1 LSLTIEPVRS
11 GSDRSQ
17 FIALPF
23 RLYSQDPFWVP
34 PLRLDMK
41 ERLDEK
47 RHPFFTQAKVRLFL
61 ARRGPQVAGR
71 VAALVDEAH
80 NRYHDEKAA
89 GFGFLE
95 FEEDQEVAAALLRR
109 VAEWGRAQGME
120 KLRGPVNFST
130 NEECGTL
137 VDGFDG
143 PPVLMMT
150 YNPPW
155 HAGILE
161 SLGLDKGRD
170 LLAYYIDRS
179 ASFDRL
185 KRLSE
190 RVVKRYELKGRPIDL
205 KRYDE
210 ELEIIRAIYNEAW
223 ANNWGFVPME
233 RDEFR
238 WHARKMKQILVP
250 ELAMIV
256 EAKGEPIGFSLAM
269 PDYNQA
275 LIKLKG
281 RLFPFGLIKF
291 LFLKRRIS
299 GIRVMA
305 MGVKSAHRTIGAE
318 GVMISRTI
326 EEGLR
331 LGYGWAELSWVLDD
345 NEAMCKLAE
354 NMGARAYRRYRI
366 WEAPI
371 ERMLP

>member
-1 LSLTIEPVRS
+1 VRS
-11 GSDRSQ
+11 RSDRKA

-23 RLYSQDPFWVP
+23 RLYSLDPNWVP
-34 PLRLDMK
+34 PLWVDMK

-47 RHPFFTQAKVRLFL
+47 RHPFFNQAKVQLFI
-61 ARRGPQVAGR
+61 ARRGSRIAGR

-80 NRYHDEKAA
+80 NRFHGEKAA
-89 GFGFLE
+89 GFGFLD
-95 FEEDQEVAAALLRR
+95 FEEDEEVAAALLGR
-109 VAEWGRAQGME
+109 VAEWGCSQGME
-120 KLRGPVNFST
+120 KIRGPVSFST

-137 VDGFDG
+137 IEGFDG
-143 PPVLMMT
+143 PPVLMMP

-155 HAGILE
+155 HVEILN
-161 SLGLDKGRD
+161 SLGLEKGRD

-179 ASFDRL
+179 ASFGRL

-190 RVVKRYELKGRPIDL
+190 RVVKRYGLRVRPIDL
-205 KRYDE
+205 KAFDD

-223 ANNWGFVPME
+223 EKNWGFVPME

-250 ELAMIV
+250 DLAMIV
-256 EAKGEPIGFSLAM
+256 EAEGEPIGFSLSM
-269 PDYNQA
+269 PDYNQV
-275 LIKLKG
+275 LIKLNG

-291 LFLKRRIS
+291 LLLKRRIS

-305 MGVKSAHRTIGAE
+305 MGVRSKHRTNGAD
-318 GVMISRTI
+318 GVMIYRTI
-326 EEGLR
+326 ENGLR
-331 LGYGWAELSWVLDD
+331 LGYHWAELSWVLDD

-371 ERMLP
+371 ERIPA